1 MSTPQ
6 EWTAPDPE
14 IGPAP
19 GVEFATPGA
28 RLVAYIVD
36 NLIQFGLTIVLLL
49 ASFILGAIFVPLGA
63 LAFIA
68 GIAFLFIYF
77 PYFWV
82 RSGQT
87 PGMKLMQIKVVRDAD
102 GGPLGWGAA
111 ILRWV
116 GYWVSATVFY
126 IGFIWIFIDKR
137 KRGWHDLI
145 ASTVVIQAPNDLTSP

>member
-137 KRGWHDLI
+137 KRGWHDRI

>member
-1 MSTPQ
+1 MTTPQ

-19 GVEFATPGA
+19 GVEFGSPGA

-36 NLIQFGLTIVLLL
+36 NLVQFGLSIVLIL
-49 ASFILGAIFVPLGA
+49 ASGILGAIFIPLGV
-63 LAFIA
+63 LAF
-68 GIAFLFIYF
+68 IAFLFIYY

-87 PGMKLMQIKVVRDAD
+87 PGMRLMQIKVVRDAD
-102 GGPLGWGAA
+102 GGPIGWGSA
-111 ILRWV
+111 ILRFI
-116 GYWVSATVFY
+116 GYWVSAAVFY

-137 KRGWHDLI
+137 KRGWHDLLGG
-145 ASTVVIQAPNDLTSP
+145 TVVIKAPVDLTSP